1 MMVQG
6 FCTSLVTSAGSANQ
20 CMKSQGFPCIK
31 KAKTPNSFTST
42 NRAKLMYMSLVRLLP
57 FRNCLL
63 NSSIISKNAD
73 YFYANT

>member
-6 FCTSLVTSAGSANQ
+6 FCTSIVTSAGSANQ

-42 NRAKLMYMSLVRLLP
+42 NTAMLIYISFVLLLP
-57 FRNCLL
+57 FLNCLL

-73 YFYANT
+73 CFYANT